1 MPMDFSGLLR
11 RLLTDS
17 HIYFA
22 LKVLLAIMGLLA
34 FTLATGDIQLTVL
47 LSLGVVAGAIAET
60 DDSLWGRVKNLA
72 MTLLCFLFA
81 SLCVQYLFPT
91 PWLFALGLAGSTF
104 IFVMVGALG
113 QRYATISFGSLL
125 IAIYTMLGAAKA
137 PDLFY
142 QPLALGAGA
151 LWYGLSYFAL
161 SRYLLEKSR
170 FFPADEHGAQA
181 IRHNLAQLN
190 INLVNAL
197 TLTKSA
203 LNARLSTR
211 HRASPELASLLRLY
225 LLALEIH
232 ERATSSHYPY
242 SKLEAELKQGIVLD
256 GFQEV
261 FLQLSE
267 ACQRLG
273 YAILVHK
280 PYAHNKR
287 IHWTLEALGDQLE
300 FTHLKQH
307 YPKTLLTPMKFL
319 RRNLASINQLL
330 QSAEE
335 LQNPEQAPQSLPPL
349 ARPARLPL
357 LIQLKQHLT
366 PNSMVFR
373 HALRL
378 SLGLVVGYGILQ
390 AFHLD
395 KGYWILLTVLFVCQP
410 SYSAT
415 RRRLVQRMLGT
426 FAGLLVGIPVL
437 WLFPE
442 LHVQLVVMGLAAF
455 LFFTQVRS
463 NYSAAVCFI
472 TLYVLMAFNLLD
484 GIGFAILGPRMLDT
498 FLGCL
503 LSYALVAWLWPDWQ
517 YKRLPTLIA
526 NSLSANARYLS
537 AVLASLQ
544 QQRDESIDYRV
555 ARKSAHLADSELAM
569 AWQSML
575 VEPQKRR
582 RFLDLCFT
590 LTWRN
595 HALLS
600 YISALGAHRDKLE
613 AIGELDE
620 ISRHLSHTLERA
632 AGHLA
637 GEMPEQIEGQCPV
650 ITPDSSEEQLM
661 LTQQLNLISQ
671 LADELLTLAN
681 ESRDWSEALAL
692 VLAEQ
697 EGIVLEE
704 PHWEVVRFVRAF
716 YLEFNTSPAIRAL
729 VKAMEKQ
736 YGPEK
741 GNSRY
746 LYKLFPEGPA
756 KQATK
761 IGGLPKPVKCI

>member
-1 MPMDFSGLLR
+1 MPMDFSSLLR

-22 LKVLLAIMGLLA
+22 LKVLLAILGLLA
-34 FTLATGDIQLTVL
+34 FALATGDIQLTVL

-60 DDSLWGRVKNLA
+60 DDSLWGRIKNLA
-72 MTLLCFLFA
+72 MTLVCFLFA

-104 IFVMVGALG
+104 LFVMVGALG

-151 LWYGLSYFAL
+151 LWYGLVSLVWLWLLPYKTLHEQLAQSYFAL
-161 SRYLLEKSR
+161 ARYLQEKSR

-197 TLTKSA
+197 NQAKTA
-203 LNARLSTR
+203 LNARLHAPGR
-211 HRASPELASLLRLY
+211 HGVAPELAGLLRLY
-225 LLALEIH
+225 LLALEIQ

-261 FLQLSE
+261 LSQLAD
-267 ACQRLG
+267 ACQQLG

-280 PYAHNKR
+280 PYTHHKR

-335 LQNPEQAPQSLPPL
+335 LQNPAAPPTSLPPL
-349 ARPARLPL
+349 ARPVALPL
-357 LIQLKQHLT
+357 LALVRQHLT

-390 AFHLD
+390 AFSLD

-426 FAGLLVGIPVL
+426 FAGILIGVPVL

-442 LHVQLVVMGLAAF
+442 LHLQLGIMGLAAF

-484 GIGFAILGPRMLDT
+484 GIGFAILGPRLLDT
-498 FLGCL
+498 LLGCL

-526 NSLSANARYLS
+526 NSLSANAKYLS
-537 AVLASLQ
+537 AVLASLHR
-544 QQRDESIDYRV
+544 QRDESLDYRV
-555 ARKSAHLADSELAM
+555 ARKCAHLADSELAM

-575 VEPQKRR
+575 VEPSKRR

-613 AIGELDE
+613 PIEGLEE
-620 ISRHLSHTLERA
+620 ISRHISQTLEQA

-637 GEMPEQIEGQCPV
+637 GEMPIPLAGACPA
-650 ITPDSSEEQLM
+650 IAPESSEEQLM
-661 LTQQLNLISQ
+661 LSQQLTLISQ
-671 LADELLTLAN
+671 LADELLMLAN
-681 ESRDWSEALAL
+681 DGQLLTRQD
-692 VLAEQ
+692 
-697 EGIVLEE
+697 
-704 PHWEVVRFVRAF
+704 
-716 YLEFNTSPAIRAL
+716 
-729 VKAMEKQ
+729 
-736 YGPEK
+736 
-741 GNSRY
+741 
-746 LYKLFPEGPA
+746 
-756 KQATK
+756 QA
-761 IGGLPKPVKCI
+761 

>member
-1 MPMDFSGLLR
+1 MPMDLSGLLR

-22 LKVLLAIMGLLA
+22 LKVLLAILGLLA
-34 FTLATGDIQLTVL
+34 FTLATGNIQLTVL

-60 DDSLWGRVKNLA
+60 DDSLWGRLKNLA
-72 MTLLCFLFA
+72 MTLICFMFA
-81 SLCVQYLFPT
+81 SLCVQYLYPT
-91 PWLFALGLAGSTF
+91 PWLFAIGLASSTF

-113 QRYATISFGSLL
+113 ARYATISFGSLL

-151 LWYGLSYFAL
+151 LWYGLVSFIWLWLLPYKTLHEQLAQSYFAL
-161 SRYLLEKSR
+161 GRYLLEKSR

-190 INLVNAL
+190 INLVSAL

-203 LNARLSTR
+203 LNARLSRR
-211 HRASPELASLLRLY
+211 HPASPELASLLRLY

-242 SKLEAELKQGIVLD
+242 SRLEAELKQGIVLE

-300 FTHLKQH
+300 FTNLKQH

-330 QSAEE
+330 GSAEV
-335 LQNPEQAPQSLPPL
+335 LQNPEQPEQELPAL
-349 ARPARLPL
+349 ARPPRLPL
-357 LIQLKQHLT
+357 LAQLKQHLT
-366 PNSMVFR
+366 LHSMVFR

-378 SLGLVVGYGILQ
+378 SLGLVIGYGILQ
-390 AFHLD
+390 AFDLE

-426 FAGLLVGIPVL
+426 FAGILVGIPVL

-455 LFFTQVRS
+455 LFFTQVRN

-484 GIGFAILGPRMLDT
+484 GIGFAILGPRLLDT
-498 FLGCL
+498 LLGCL
-503 LSYALVAWLWPDWQ
+503 ISYGLVAWLWPDWQ

-537 AVLASLQ
+537 AVLASLK

-555 ARKSAHLADSELAM
+555 ARKSAHLADSELAT

-575 VEPQKRR
+575 VEPHKRR

-613 AIGELDE
+613 AISGLDE
-620 ISRHLSHTLERA
+620 VRHHICHTLEQA

-637 GEMPEQIEGQCPV
+637 GNPSSSIGSQCP
-650 ITPDSSEEQLM
+650 ILCTDSSPDSSEEQLM
-661 LTQQLNLISQ
+661 LTQQLNLISE
-671 LADELLTLAN
+671 LADQLLHLAN
-681 ESRDWSEALAL
+681 ESRLLTGDQGA
-692 VLAEQ
+692 
-697 EGIVLEE
+697 
-704 PHWEVVRFVRAF
+704 
-716 YLEFNTSPAIRAL
+716 TMPA
-729 VKAMEKQ
+729 Q
-736 YGPEK
+736 
-741 GNSRY
+741 S
-746 LYKLFPEGPA
+746 
-756 KQATK
+756 
-761 IGGLPKPVKCI
+761 

>member
-1 MPMDFSGLLR
+1 MPMDFSSLLR

-22 LKVLLAIMGLLA
+22 LKVLLAILGLLA
-34 FTLATGDIQLTVL
+34 FALATGDIQLTVL

-72 MTLLCFLFA
+72 MTLVCFLFA

-104 IFVMVGALG
+104 LFVMVGALG

-137 PDLFY
+137 PDLLY

-151 LWYGLSYFAL
+151 LWYGLVSLVWLWLLPYKTLHEQLAQSYFAL
-161 SRYLLEKSR
+161 ARYLQEKSR

-197 TLTKSA
+197 NQAKTA
-203 LNARLSTR
+203 LNARLHAPGR
-211 HRASPELASLLRLY
+211 HGVAPELAGLLRLY
-225 LLALEIH
+225 LLALEIQ

-261 FLQLSE
+261 LSQLAD
-267 ACQRLG
+267 ACQQLG

-280 PYAHNKR
+280 PYTHHRR

-335 LQNPEQAPQSLPPL
+335 LQNPAAPPTSLPPL
-349 ARPARLPL
+349 ARPVALPL
-357 LIQLKQHLT
+357 LALVRQHLT
-366 PNSMVFR
+366 PDSMVFR

-390 AFHLD
+390 AFSLD

-415 RRRLVQRMLGT
+415 RRRLVQRMIGT
-426 FAGLLVGIPVL
+426 FAGILIGVPVL

-442 LHVQLVVMGLAAF
+442 LHLQLGIMGLAAF

-484 GIGFAILGPRMLDT
+484 GIGFAILGPRLLDT
-498 FLGCL
+498 LLGCL

-526 NSLSANARYLS
+526 NSLSANAKYLS
-537 AVLASLQ
+537 AVLASLHR
-544 QQRDESIDYRV
+544 QRDESLDYRV
-555 ARKSAHLADSELAM
+555 ARKCAHLADSELAM

-575 VEPQKRR
+575 VEPSKRR

-613 AIGELDE
+613 PIEGLEE
-620 ISRHLSHTLERA
+620 ISRHISQTLEQA

-637 GEMPEQIEGQCPV
+637 GEMPIPLAGACPA
-650 ITPDSSEEQLM
+650 IAPESSEEQLM
-661 LTQQLNLISQ
+661 LSQQLTLISQ
-671 LADELLTLAN
+671 LADELLMLAN
-681 ESRDWSEALAL
+681 DGQLLTRQD
-692 VLAEQ
+692 
-697 EGIVLEE
+697 
-704 PHWEVVRFVRAF
+704 
-716 YLEFNTSPAIRAL
+716 
-729 VKAMEKQ
+729 
-736 YGPEK
+736 
-741 GNSRY
+741 
-746 LYKLFPEGPA
+746 
-756 KQATK
+756 QA
-761 IGGLPKPVKCI
+761 

>member
-1 MPMDFSGLLR
+1 MPVEYSGLLR

-17 HIYFA
+17 HVYFA
-22 LKVLLAIMGLLA
+22 LKVLIAILGLLA
-34 FTLATGDIQLTVL
+34 IALVSGDIQLTVL

-60 DDSLWGRVKNLA
+60 DDSLWGRVKNLT

-91 PWLFALGLAGSTF
+91 PWLFAIGLAGSTF
-104 IFVMVGALG
+104 LFVMVGALG

-142 QPLALGAGA
+142 QPLVLTAGA
-151 LWYGLSYFAL
+151 LWYGVVSLIWLWLLPYKTLHEQLAQSYFAL
-161 SRYLLEKSR
+161 SRYLREKSR

-190 INLVNAL
+190 IQLVGSLN
-197 TLTKSA
+197 LTKTA
-203 LNARLSTR
+203 LNARLHSQR
-211 HRASPELASLLRLY
+211 RQPAPELAGLLRLY

-242 SKLEAELKQGIVLD
+242 SQLEAELKQGLVID

-261 FLQLSE
+261 LLQLAE
-267 ACQRLG
+267 ACQQLG
-273 YAILVHK
+273 YAILVHS
-280 PYAHNKR
+280 PYRHPKR
-287 IHWTLEALGDQLE
+287 IRWALEALGDQLE

-307 YPKTLLTPMKFL
+307 YPKSLLTPMKFL

-330 QSAEE
+330 TSAEE
-335 LQNPEQAPQSLPPL
+335 LQNPAITPGSLPPL
-349 ARPARLPL
+349 ARPPHIPL
-357 LIQLKQHLT
+357 LTQLRQHLSLD
-366 PNSMVFR
+366 SMVFR

-415 RRRLVQRMLGT
+415 RRRLMQRMLGT
-426 FAGLLVGIPVL
+426 FAGLLVGVPIL
-437 WLFPE
+437 WLLPD
-442 LHVQLVVMGLAAF
+442 LHGQLVVMGLAAF

-463 NYSAAVCFI
+463 KYSAAVCFI

-484 GIGFAILGPRMLDT
+484 GIGFAILGPRLLDT
-498 FLGCL
+498 LLGCL

-517 YKRLPTLIA
+517 YKRLPQLIA
-526 NSLSANARYLS
+526 NSLSANARYLE
-537 AVLASLQ
+537 AVLASLHLR
-544 QQRDESIDYRV
+544 RDESLDYRI
-555 ARKSAHLADSELAM
+555 ARKNAHLADSELAM

-575 VEPQKRR
+575 VEPQRRR

-600 YISALGAHRDKLE
+600 YISALGAHRDQLE
-613 AIGELDE
+613 PIEGLSQ
-620 ISRHLSHTLERA
+620 ISRHLSHTLALA
-632 AGHLA
+632 AGQLA
-637 GEMPEQIEGQCPV
+637 GDDPQEAQTSCPLPAQES
-650 ITPDSSEEQLM
+650 TEEQLM
-661 LTQQLNLISQ
+661 LSQQLNRISQ
-671 LADELLTLAN
+671 LADELLALAN
-681 ESRDWSEALAL
+681 QSRLLTAPQD
-692 VLAEQ
+692 
-697 EGIVLEE
+697 
-704 PHWEVVRFVRAF
+704 
-716 YLEFNTSPAIRAL
+716 
-729 VKAMEKQ
+729 
-736 YGPEK
+736 
-741 GNSRY
+741 
-746 LYKLFPEGPA
+746 
-756 KQATK
+756 ATM
-761 IGGLPKPVKCI
+761 PTPS

>member
-1 MPMDFSGLLR
+1 MPIDLAGLLR
-11 RLLTDS
+11 RLLSDS

-22 LKVLLAIMGLLA
+22 LKVLLAILGLLA
-34 FTLATGDIQLTVL
+34 FALVQGDIQLTVL

-72 MTLLCFLFA
+72 MTLVCFLFA

-91 PWLFALGLAGSTF
+91 PWLFAIGLAGSTF

-151 LWYGLSYFAL
+151 LWYGLVSLLWLWLLPYKTLHEQLAQSYFAL
-161 SRYLLEKSR
+161 ARYLLEKSR

-197 TLTKSA
+197 NLTKTA
-203 LNARLSTR
+203 LNARLNARSGHR
-211 HRASPELASLLRLY
+211 HQVAPELASLLRLY
-225 LLALEIH
+225 LLALEIQ

-242 SKLEAELKQGIVLD
+242 SRLEAELKQGIVLD

-267 ACQRLG
+267 ACQQLG

-280 PYAHNKR
+280 PYVHHKR

-330 QSAEE
+330 TNAED
-335 LQNPEQAPQSLPPL
+335 LQNPALPPADLPVL
-349 ARPARLPL
+349 ANPAPLPL
-357 LIQLKQHLT
+357 LAMLRQHLT

-390 AFHLD
+390 AFQLD

-426 FAGLLVGIPVL
+426 FAGILIGVPVL

-442 LHVQLVVMGLAAF
+442 LHLQLGIMGLAAF

-484 GIGFAILGPRMLDT
+484 GIGFVILGPRLLDT
-498 FLGCL
+498 LLGCL

-517 YKRLPTLIA
+517 YKRLPSLIA

-537 AVLASLQ
+537 AVLTSLHR
-544 QQRDESIDYRV
+544 QRDESLDYRV
-555 ARKSAHLADSELAM
+555 ARKCAHLADSELAM

-575 VEPQKRR
+575 VEPSKRR

-613 AIGELDE
+613 ALDGLDE
-620 ISRHLSHTLERA
+620 IGRHISHTLEQA
-632 AGHLA
+632 AGHLG
-637 GEMPEQIEGQCPV
+637 GEIPSRLEGQCPELS
-650 ITPDSSEEQLM
+650 PDSSEEQLM
-661 LTQQLNLISQ
+661 LTQQLSLISE
-671 LADELLTLAN
+671 LADELLDLAN
-681 ESRDWSEALAL
+681 QSRLLTQRQGA
-692 VLAEQ
+692 
-697 EGIVLEE
+697 
-704 PHWEVVRFVRAF
+704 
-716 YLEFNTSPAIRAL
+716 TMPA
-729 VKAMEKQ
+729 Q
-736 YGPEK
+736 
-741 GNSRY
+741 S
-746 LYKLFPEGPA
+746 
-756 KQATK
+756 
-761 IGGLPKPVKCI
+761 

>member
-1 MPMDFSGLLR
+1 MPMDFSSLLR

-22 LKVLLAIMGLLA
+22 LKVLLAILGLLA
-34 FTLATGDIQLTVL
+34 FALATGDIQLTVL

-60 DDSLWGRVKNLA
+60 DDSLWGRIKNLA
-72 MTLLCFLFA
+72 MTLVCFLFA

-104 IFVMVGALG
+104 LFVMVGALG

-151 LWYGLSYFAL
+151 LWYGLVSLVWLWLLPYKTLHEQLAQSYFAL
-161 SRYLLEKSR
+161 ARYLQEKSR

-197 TLTKSA
+197 NQAKTA
-203 LNARLSTR
+203 LNARLHAPGR
-211 HRASPELASLLRLY
+211 HGVAPELAGLLRLY
-225 LLALEIH
+225 LLALEIQ

-261 FLQLSE
+261 LSQLAD
-267 ACQRLG
+267 ACQQLG

-280 PYAHNKR
+280 PYTHHRR

-335 LQNPEQAPQSLPPL
+335 LQNPAAPPTSLPPL
-349 ARPARLPL
+349 ARPVALPL
-357 LIQLKQHLT
+357 LALVRQHLT
-366 PNSMVFR
+366 PDSMVFR

-390 AFHLD
+390 AFSLD

-415 RRRLVQRMLGT
+415 RRRLVQRMIGT
-426 FAGLLVGIPVL
+426 FAGILIGVPVL

-442 LHVQLVVMGLAAF
+442 LHLQLGIMGLAAF

-484 GIGFAILGPRMLDT
+484 GIGFAILGPRLLDT
-498 FLGCL
+498 LLGCL

-526 NSLSANARYLS
+526 NSLSANAKYLS
-537 AVLASLQ
+537 AVLASLHR
-544 QQRDESIDYRV
+544 QRDESLDYRV
-555 ARKSAHLADSELAM
+555 ARKCAHLADSELAM

-575 VEPQKRR
+575 VEPSKRR

-613 AIGELDE
+613 PIEGLEE
-620 ISRHLSHTLERA
+620 ISRHISQTLEQA

-637 GEMPEQIEGQCPV
+637 GEMPIPLAGACPA
-650 ITPDSSEEQLM
+650 IAPESSEEQLM
-661 LTQQLNLISQ
+661 LSQQLTLISQ
-671 LADELLTLAN
+671 LADELLMLAN
-681 ESRDWSEALAL
+681 DGQLLTRQ
-692 VLAEQ
+692 EQ
-697 EGIVLEE
+697 
-704 PHWEVVRFVRAF
+704 A
-716 YLEFNTSPAIRAL
+716 
-729 VKAMEKQ
+729 
-736 YGPEK
+736 
-741 GNSRY
+741 
-746 LYKLFPEGPA
+746 
-756 KQATK
+756 
-761 IGGLPKPVKCI
+761 